1 METPVRDRA
10 VDADKGYR
18 TYRYGKG
25 EADDH
30 SLDEQ
35 AEIHETPGS
44 GTIGRGFLIQSAL
57 SDRRQALWI
66 RVPYYP
72 VDRALTSMLHTVPC
86 TGVIR

>member
-44 GTIGRGFLIQSAL
+44 GTIGR
-57 SDRRQALWI
+57 
-66 RVPYYP
+66 
-72 VDRALTSMLHTVPC
+72 RAPGPINFIGSPAGLMDQGSVLFC
-86 TGVIR
+86 